1 MTAGFQDNQVQEVL
15 IVPSSSYQANET
27 ASASPRKDA
36 PNPQQGMADPAQSI
50 GANTAPTVS
59 NTACTSPLTV
69 TSLEAA
75 AAANAAAAGVPDVV
89 PTPTAGVGGRPP
101 VEKVE
106 ALLSSPMANLGL
118 DDPVGSTT
126 MMPTTAGVGSSP
138 PTQPPQAN
146 PPPLDSNAAM
156 MGGGEMR
163 NKGYYNNNH
172 NRYNRPL
179 PTVHDNRKVFVG
191 GLPTDGE

>member
-1 MTAGFQDNQVQEVL
+1 MAGFQDQVQEVL
-15 IVPSSSYQANET
+15 IVPSSCQVANET
-27 ASASPRKDA
+27 SASPQKDA
-36 PNPQQGMADPAQSI
+36 PNPQQGMADPASI

-75 AAANAAAAGVPDVV
+75 ANAAAADGVPDVV
-89 PTPTAGVGGRPP
+89 PTPTAGVGGGPP

-118 DDPVGSTT
+118 DDPTT
-126 MMPTTAGVGSSP
+126 MPTTAGGSSP
-138 PTQPPQAN
+138 PAQPPQAN
-146 PPPLDSNAAM
+146 PPALDNNAAM
-156 MGGGEMR
+156 MGGER
-163 NKGYYNNNH
+163 NKGYYYNNH